1 MMLSYFVGPLYIAYS
16 FEQIQGPQHIQLAR
30 LLEDT
35 SFYLNSTVT
44 TLRHEVSN

>member
-1 MMLSYFVGPLYIAYS
+1 MKLSYFVSPLYIAYS
-16 FEQIQGPQHIQLAR
+16 YEQIQAPKNTELAH
-30 LLEDT
+30 LLHDT